1 MQQRARNQQRAPIQQ
16 RKGPI
21 VIDPADYALWNS
33 GVPRPYLKALSRD
46 DLLTEGDGVRV
57 RDSGGRWYLDGR
69 SGLWNVTLGYGNTR
83 VKEAI
88 KQQVDRLPF
97 ANSYGYGRP
106 AQVTVDCAEAL
117 VRHLPEGINHVRFAS
132 NGAQAV
138 EMALQLSRFLRLRAG
153 QPERMAVFA
162 MWDGFHG
169 QGPGAGMVTGVPYL
183 HHQTGPMLPEV
194 HHAPGPFSA
203 GATQGVSDMERLI
216 TEFGPERVT
225 AVIVEPVVGE
235 GGHILSPEYL
245 GSLGRFCRQHDIH
258 LIFDEVVTGMGR
270 VGDFTRAGQLPDVTP
285 DIITLGKGI
294 TSGYV
299 PMSAVAIHDR
309 LYEQLHER
317 TTGDTALSVGSTND
331 GHAVAAA
338 AALAVIG
345 ALTEDGVLENVR
357 RREADLLS
365 ALGKLQAQHP
375 ELRAFRALG
384 LFCGLEL
391 GEPGGPSWSPGKV
404 NQLRMTLE
412 SRGVLSSSLRVV
424 PNLMLMP
431 PLVITEDDVA
441 EIADA
446 LDGALTDVKSG
457 RRPESGFA
465 KAMG

>member
-1 MQQRARNQQRAPIQQ
+1 M
-16 RKGPI
+16 
-21 VIDPADYALWNS
+21 IDPADYALWNS

-46 DLLTEGDGVRV
+46 DLLAESDGVRV

-117 VRHLPEGINHVRFAS
+117 VGHMPEGINHVRFAS

-194 HHAPGPFSA
+194 HHAPGPFSV
-203 GATQGVSDMERLI
+203 GATPGVSDMERLI
-216 TEFGPERVT
+216 KEFGPERVT

-245 GSLGRFCRQHDIH
+245 GSLGRFCREHDIH

-309 LYEQLHER
+309 LYDQLHER

-357 RREADLLS
+357 RRESDLLA

-375 ELRAFRALG
+375 ELTGFRCLG

-404 NQLRMTLE
+404 NKLRMALE

-441 EIADA
+441 EIAAA

-457 RRPESGFA
+457 RLPESGFA